1 MLSVVGE
8 VLPLAVGV
16 AVSPI
21 PVIAAILMLLSP
33 NAKTTGV
40 GFLCGWV
47 LGIAVAATLFT
58 VLSSSLPTDSDGA
71 RSAAAYVQI
80 LLGVGLLALA
90 RRQWRSR
97 PADGA
102 EPSMP
107 AWMSAIDKFSPARG
121 FGLGFALSAVN
132 PKNLLMGVAAGV
144 SIGQGGLT
152 VAQDAVVIAVFTVL
166 AATTVAVPVIAFLVS
181 PARWTV
187 PLQSLRA
194 WLTRNN
200 ATVMAVLLL
209 VIGFVVIGK
218 GIGNL

>member
-1 MLSVVGE
+1 MLSVLGE

-33 NAKTTGV
+33 NAKITGV

-47 LGIAVAATLFT
+47 VGIAVAATLFT
-58 VLSSSLPTDSDGA
+58 VLSSSLPADSGRTA
-71 RSAAAYVQI
+71 TGYVQI

-97 PADGA
+97 PAEGA
-102 EPSMP
+102 DPTMP
-107 AWMSAIDKFSPARG
+107 AWMSAIDSFTPTRG

-132 PKNLLMGVAAGV
+132 PKNLLMGVAAGA

-152 VAQDAVVIAVFTVL
+152 VAQDAVAIAVFTVI

-181 PARWTV
+181 PARWTA
-187 PLQSLRA
+187 PLQSLRV
-194 WLTRNN
+194 WLAHNN

-209 VIGFVVIGK
+209 VIGAVVIGK
-218 GIGNL
+218 GLGYL

>member
-1 MLSVVGE
+1 MPTVLGE

-47 LGIAVAATLFT
+47 VGIAVAATLFT
-58 VLSSSLPTDSDGA
+58 VLSSSLPADTDGT

-80 LLGVGLLALA
+80 LLGVGLLVLAL
-90 RRQWRSR
+90 RQWRAR
-97 PADGA
+97 PAEGA
-102 EPSMP
+102 EPTMP
-107 AWMSAIDKFSPARG
+107 AWMSAIDSFTPVRG
-121 FGLGFALSAVN
+121 FGLGFVLSAVN
-132 PKNLLMGVAAGV
+132 PKNLLLGIAAGV

-166 AATTVAVPVIAFLVS
+166 AASTVAVPVIAFLLS

-209 VIGFVVIGK
+209 VIGSVVIGK
-218 GIGNL
+218 GLGNL